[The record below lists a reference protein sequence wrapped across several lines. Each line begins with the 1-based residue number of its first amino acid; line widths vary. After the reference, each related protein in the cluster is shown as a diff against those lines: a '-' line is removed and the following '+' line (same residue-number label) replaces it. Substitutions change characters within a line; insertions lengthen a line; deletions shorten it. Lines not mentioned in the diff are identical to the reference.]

1 MEQAQINKI
10 INFSNVDGPGN
21 RMAIFFQTCPFSC
34 LYCHNPETINACIS
48 CGKCLEVCPVG
59 IYPAFIMKNIGNIKE
74 LECLKADE
82 CIECGLCSYICP
94 SKIEVREFVKAAKEK
109 VDNK

>member
-48 CGKCLEVCPVG
+48 CGKCISTCPV
-59 IYPAFIMKNIGNIKE
+59 
-74 LECLKADE
+74 KALSFNENKKVIWNKDICVNCDT
-82 CIECGLCSYICP
+82 CIHVCTHSANNYDSWRVGL
-94 SKIEVREFVKAAKEK
+94 
-109 VDNK
+109 